1 MTTMI
6 PASSITATLTADLSY
21 NPSIHVQTVEI
32 DRTGTGMLAMA
43 TNNFVK
49 WYITLKDFQNLC
61 YNIRDLPGY
70 SAGTDNDQSQNI
82 FAFARPETFVYGQ
95 DAYNVQTFDDGTSG
109 AEYAESGS
117 GTRQRSGVVL
127 TQEASG
133 GAVKFSTSSLTMYVP
148 LATDSPTYGNTA
160 NDGTEALVGNSTVT
174 FDRVLLSSDAAT
186 SIAASTAASDRTTAS
201 ATTTTWSFDDSS
213 FNLTVNWA
221 AAQTNTTGQ
230 TITDFSFADG
240 PTGVDY
246 AGSSH
251 WGRNVIHVYAST
263 GATINVTKPY
273 NDAAAD
279 FIQIGMDASGSSSSF
294 VSGVGKTT
302 ATGGGLGMGTTTFG
316 VAAGDVGGTDLGN
329 GNTDA
334 GLVDPITSLSMSTSA
349 ADDVT
354 DSIDFGA
361 YLSDYTLTH
370 NDTARNLIN
379 VQIGKPTLQ
388 ITETAFTKALQ
399 NAIDQDETDVRD
411 VSNTQ
416 SLRYAIKDAFEAGHL
431 RGFQCGSAADGVTD
445 QNTTRAGVVELE
457 LPLTVAGQF
466 RKTADD
472 VNATDTTTGNT
483 GTSGDSHKKVYLTP
497 IIELVSDNYYHPSSW
512 YTYRADA

>member
-1 MTTMI
+1 MSTMI

-49 WYITLKDFQNLC
+49 WYITLRDFQNLT

-70 SAGTDNDQSQNI
+70 SAATDNDQSQNI

-95 DAYNVQTFDDGTSG
+95 DAYNVQTFDDATSG

-160 NDGTEALVGNSTVT
+160 NDGTQALVGATTVT
-174 FDRVLLSSDAAT
+174 YDRVLLDENATTDISSSTRT
-186 SIAASTAASDRTTAS
+186 SASS
-201 ATTTTWSFDDSS
+201 TTTTWSFVDSS
-213 FNLTVNWA
+213 FGLTVNWA

-279 FIQIGMDASGSSSSF
+279 FIQIGMDASGSSSTYA
-294 VSGVGKTT
+294 SGVGTT
-302 ATGGGLGMGTTTFG
+302 TSGSGGLGLGTTTYG

-334 GLVDPITSLSMSTSA
+334 GLVDPISANGMSTSS
-349 ADDVT
+349 ADVVT
-354 DSIDFGA
+354 DSVDFGA
-361 YLSDYTLTH
+361 YLSDYTATH

-399 NAIDQDETDVRD
+399 NAIDQDGVDVRD

-416 SLRYAIKDAFEAGHL
+416 SLRYAVRDAFLAGHL
-431 RGFQCGSAADGVTD
+431 RGFQCGAAANTDGD
-445 QNTTRAGVVELE
+445 QNTTRAGAIELE
-457 LPLTVAGQF
+457 LPLTVAGQE
-466 RKTADD
+466 RKTSDD
-472 VNATDTTTGNT
+472 TNAIDTASGDTTTA
-483 GTSGDSHKKVYLTP
+483 SGSHKKVYLTP

>member
-49 WYITLKDFQNLC
+49 WYITLKDFQNLT
-61 YNIRDLPGY
+61 YNVRDTPY
-70 SAGTDNDQSQNI
+70 ASDASDFSENI
-82 FAFARPETFVYGQ
+82 FAFARTQASDFTYGA
-95 DAYNVQTFDDGTSG
+95 DPYSNNLTLVFGTGSEHSDTAKPG
-109 AEYAESGS
+109 A
-117 GTRQRSGVVL
+117 TGVVL

-160 NDGTEALVGNSTVT
+160 NDGTQALVGATTVT
-174 FDRVLLSSDAAT
+174 YDRVLLDENATTDINSSTRT
-186 SIAASTAASDRTTAS
+186 SASS
-201 ATTTTWSFDDSS
+201 TTTTWSFVDSS
-213 FNLTVNWA
+213 FGLTVNWA

-230 TITDFSFADG
+230 TVTDFSFADG

-279 FIQIGMDASGSSSSF
+279 FIQIGMDASGASSSF
-294 VSGVGKTT
+294 ASGVGTT
-302 ATGGGLGMGTTTFG
+302 TSGSGGLGLGTTTYG

-334 GLVDPITSLSMSTSA
+334 GLVDPISANGMSTSS
-349 ADDVT
+349 ADVVT
-354 DSIDFGA
+354 DSVDFGA
-361 YLSDYTLTH
+361 YLSDYTATH

-388 ITETAFTKALQ
+388 ITDTAFTKALQ
-399 NAIDQDETDVRD
+399 NAIDQDGVDVRD

-416 SLRYAIKDAFEAGHL
+416 SLRYAVRDAFLAGHL
-431 RGFQCGSAADGVTD
+431 RGFQCGSAANIDGD
-445 QNTTRAGVVELE
+445 QNTTRAGAIELE
-457 LPLTVAGQF
+457 LPLTVAGQE
-466 RKTADD
+466 RKTSDD
-472 VNATDTTTGNT
+472 TNAIDTASGDTTTA
-483 GTSGDSHKKVYLTP
+483 SGSHKKVYLTP